1 MRRKIMN
8 ITEIQAQIVREMK
21 EQGADKQTINGIMR
35 LLTTEEQQIK
45 MLNYLKEIKFQETS
59 KSQVIK
65 KALEITGKIVFQK
78 N

>member
-1 MRRKIMN
+1 MN

-65 KALEITGKIVFQK
+65 KALEITRKIVFQ
-78 N
+78 NN

>member
-1 MRRKIMN
+1 MN

>member
-1 MRRKIMN
+1 MN

-35 LLTTEEQQIK
+35 LLITEEQQIK

-65 KALEITGKIVFQK
+65 KALEITGKIAFQK